1 MNKAIYAALK
11 KPLISEKG
19 TIAKEKN
26 NQYAFE
32 VDKRVSKFEIKKA
45 VEHIFNVTVASVNTA
60 IFKGKVKRVG
70 KSFGKQ
76 SGWKKAVVT
85 LKEGDV
91 INFFEGV

>member
-1 MNKAIYAALK
+1 MDKTIYAALK

-19 TIAKEKN
+19 TVAKEKN
-26 NQYAFE
+26 NQYVFE
-32 VDKRVSKFEIKKA
+32 VDKRASKYEIKKA
-45 VEHIFNVTVASVNTA
+45 VEHFFTVKVAKVNTA
-60 IFKGKVKRVG
+60 IFQGKIKRVG

-85 LKEGDV
+85 LKEGNV